1 MKIQNGNTGMYMK
14 GATEAPLSRREKAA
28 EENAK
33 RKSVYAGG
41 LNLADT
47 KLEQTKRLAQKQAL
61 KVVGDAFGSRQKVDQ
76 DVSDRS
82 DRVKSLLDKIKEDR
96 DGIESVEEEKERL
109 KEAYGIDEKGLDEK
123 DKEIIEKNS
132 IKLPGNELTEE
143 EKERLEE
150 LTKNGM
156 VDYYKELTNLNKTQ
170 SEYKKR
176 IEDNMLEIKIEN
188 AVIRGINK
196 ELVKD
201 QSMLQAHEQSQEIMD
216 AASKEIIGMLKQDAV
231 DHVDEEQEKAQE
243 AAKDKA
249 EEKKEQEE
257 TIEAAKEKAEEMEA
271 LAEHREVK
279 KENKKDV
286 NLPTDEILDLEGVDK
301 KVQSDIQ
308 NIVSEMKLVAE
319 DIKGSMVDKKI

>member
-28 EENAK
+28 QENAK

-41 LNLADT
+41 LNLAGT
-47 KLEQTKRLAQKQAL
+47 KLEETKRLAQKQAL
-61 KVVGDAFGSRQKVDQ
+61 KVVGDAFGSRQKIDQ
-76 DVSDRS
+76 DISDRS
-82 DRVKSLLDKIKEDR
+82 DRVKSLLDQIKEDR
-96 DGIESVEEEKERL
+96 DGIESIEEEKERL
-109 KEAYGIDEKGLDEK
+109 KEAYGIDEKSLDEK
-123 DKEIIEKNS
+123 DKEILEKNS
-132 IKLPGNELTEE
+132 SKVPGNELTEE

-150 LTKNGM
+150 LTQKGM
-156 VDYYKELTNLNKTQ
+156 VDFYKELGNLNKNQ
-170 SEYKKR
+170 SEYNKR
-176 IEDNMLEIKIEN
+176 IEENMLEVEIEN

-201 QSMLQAHEQSQEIMD
+201 QSMLQAHEQSRDIMD

-231 DHVDEEQEKAQE
+231 EHIDEEQEKAQE
-243 AAKDKA
+243 AAKEKA

-257 TIEAAKEKAEEMEA
+257 SIEAAQEKAEEMEA
-271 LAEHREVK
+271 LAEHRDVK
-279 KENKKDV
+279 KEYKDDV

-301 KVQSDIQ
+301 KIQSELQ

-319 DIKGSMVDKKI
+319 DIKGSMVDQKI